1 MPVVNLDLALNA
13 GMNAFSRVLLVKP
26 LASQPGEP
34 VYMGRAV
41 STVRPVDIALEGGA
55 VLSSQETKLGI
66 RLVEY
71 TIPPKPGDQVSI
83 DGGVTW
89 HWVDDVDPDTENL
102 GAYLALKAL
111 DPS

>member
-1 MPVVNLDLALNA
+1 MPVDMDLALNA
-13 GMNAFSRVLLVKP
+13 GMNAFAKILFIKP

-71 TIPPKPGDQVSI
+71 AIPPAPGDQVSM
-83 DGGVTW
+83 DAGATW
-89 HWVDDVDPDTENL
+89 NWIDDVDPDTENL
-102 GAYLALKAL
+102 GAYLALKAV